1 MRPNTRTQVIC
12 VWAGPAAI
20 LLFFVGFAIAGFFPP
35 HSPSFDAGQIAEI
48 YRHHTTQIRIGTIIM
63 VASSG
68 LVTPFAAVVAIHM
81 RRIEGRDAPVLS
93 LTQFAAGTTGIMMF
107 LTEAMFWSIAAY
119 RPERSPEATQV
130 LNDIAWFFT
139 VMPFCLIVVQALC
152 VAALILGGPQDQT
165 VFPRWLGYFN
175 LWAALLYIPGG
186 TMTLF
191 HSGPLAW
198 NGIFAF
204 WVPATVYC
212 AWFSTMAVQITKSV
226 RRQHAGAESLGA
238 LA

>member
-1 MRPNTRTQVIC
+1 MPFSTRTQLAC
-12 VWAGPAAI
+12 AWAGPAAI
-20 LLFFVGFAIAGFFPP
+20 ATFFVGFAIAGFFPP
-35 HSPSFDAGQIAEI
+35 HNPSAGALEI
-48 YRHHTTQIRIGTIIM
+48 QRIYASHTNQIRIGTIIM

-68 LVTPFAAVVAIHM
+68 VVAPFGAVVAIHM

-93 LTQFAAGTTGIMMF
+93 LTQFGAGATGIMMF

-119 RPERSPEATQV
+119 RPERSAEATQT

-139 VMPFCLIVVQALC
+139 VMPFCLIVVQAIC
-152 VAALILGGPQDQT
+152 VGTVILASDPDQD

-175 LWAALLYIPGG
+175 LWCALLYIPGG

-191 HSGPLAW
+191 HQGPLAW

-204 WVPATVYC
+204 WVPAIVYC
-212 AWFSTMAVQITKSV
+212 TWFVTMAVQITRTLQRAQRCQMS
-226 RRQHAGAESLGA
+226 AGG
-238 LA
+238 